1 MLTTNGDI
9 YETAT
14 LRYSRFTSGLVW
26 HYEDGKASTLNSISP
41 NPPTSPGGT
50 PVYELFK
57 QHQINGGGTDI
68 SEDIF
73 VLTMSDNFWDAP
85 SLARPSSA
93 HVDGVN
99 CAFADGQ
106 TRFVT
111 ASVDYRVY
119 QALLTPRGKSSD
131 VPWKEFVLTDEIG
144 Q

>member
-1 MLTTNGDI
+1 Q
-9 YETAT
+9 
-14 LRYSRFTSGLVW
+14 
-26 HYEDGKASTLNSISP
+26 
-41 NPPTSPGGT
+41 
-50 PVYELFK
+50 
-57 QHQINGGGTDI
+57 QHQINGGGLDI

-73 VLTMSDNFWDAP
+73 VLTMSDNIWDAP

-93 HVDGVN
+93 HVEGVN

-111 ASVDYRVY
+111 TNVDYRVY